1 MLNFCKK
8 AMNREI
14 KKLLEKQGYRIIGS
28 HSAVKLCHWTRE
40 RLLRKRSCYK
50 SKFYGIASHR
60 CLQMTPSV
68 AWCQHACL
76 FCWRPVEH
84 TLGSEF
90 TLEPDEPEEIVE
102 ASIEAQRKLLSG
114 YGGEARVSK
123 EELREA
129 LEPKHVAISLAG
141 EPTNYP
147 YIAELIEAYKSKGM
161 TTFLVTNGMNPE
173 KIAQV
178 KPTSLYLSVISPDEQ
193 TYRRLNRP
201 RVKDGW
207 ERFNQSLEV
216 FGSKKGTRRVVRITL
231 VKGYNLEKA
240 EKFASLIE
248 KANPDYIEAKG
259 YVHVGYSRQRLNREN
274 MPAMEE
280 VESFAKTLA
289 QVTGYEIAD
298 RSLSSKVV
306 LLKR

>member
-1 MLNFCKK
+1 MEDVK
-8 AMNREI
+8 R
-14 KKLLEKQGYRIIGS
+14 LLEKQGYKIVGR

-50 SKFYGIASHR
+50 AKFYGIASHR
-60 CLQMTPSV
+60 CVQMTPSV
-68 AWCQHACL
+68 AWCQHSCL
-76 FCWRPVEH
+76 FCWRPVEY
-84 TLGSEF
+84 TLGSEHINF
-90 TLEPDEPEEIVE
+90 VDEPVEIVE
-102 ASIEAQRKLLSG
+102 ASIEAQRTLLSG

-123 EELREA
+123 QELKEA
-129 LEPKHVAISLAG
+129 LDPKHVAISLAG

-147 YIAELIEAYKSKGM
+147 YIAELIEAYKARGM

-173 KIAQV
+173 KIAEV
-178 KPTSLYLSVISPDEQ
+178 NPTSLYLSVISPDEQ

-201 RVKDGW
+201 RIRDGW

-216 FGSKKGTRRVVRITL
+216 FGSKKGSRRVVRITL

-240 EKFASLIE
+240 EKFDSLIE

-259 YVHVGYSRQRLNREN
+259 YVHVGYSRQRLKREN
-274 MPAMEE
+274 MPSFEE
-280 VESFAKTLA
+280 VEAFAKTLA
-289 QVTGYEIAD
+289 RVTGYEIAD
-298 RSLSSKVV
+298 KSLSSKVV